1 MFPGGRMG
9 VLNPS
14 DFVNSTDVD
23 EEIVRLRRR
32 LARERTARTTA
43 EGIAERGLR
52 ALYLSQ
58 QRIELLHRIA
68 AKANA
73 AADTRE
79 ALSYAIAEIC
89 THTGWAFGHV
99 YLADETNRDLL
110 VAPQIWFSANPEPL
124 MPFITESL
132 ELQFAR
138 GVGLP
143 GRVLDTL
150 MPIWLVDLGNADNFL
165 RRDVARQCGLHSA
178 FAFPVCVQDEVVA
191 VMEFFARENL
201 AEDAQFL
208 ELMAQIGVQLG
219 RVIERERFT
228 AKLYF
233 DALHDSLT
241 GLPNRALFAERVAI
255 ALERRERRPEYGVAV
270 LFLDLDGFKFIN
282 DSLGHQVGDDVL
294 VATGRRLADVL
305 ATQAAA
311 QAAAGADWPM
321 ITLARLG
328 GDEFTVVIED
338 FDDEA
343 AVHAVANAMLG
354 ALAEPHLVDGN
365 EIHSGGSIGLAFAH
379 KPGATV
385 QGLLR
390 KADTAMY
397 EAKAR
402 GRGQVAVF
410 DKVLQ
415 QRAST
420 RLQTENDLRGA
431 LRREEFQL
439 YYQPIVELKTGT
451 ISGFEALLR
460 WQRRPDELVA
470 PGHFIDIAEET
481 GLIVTIGSWVLREA
495 CEATA
500 RWHRRFAHRKP
511 VTMSINVSPRQF
523 LQPGFV
529 EFVETTI
536 RETGIDPATI
546 SLEITEG
553 IAIANPDRAV
563 HIMTELRALGVKMSL
578 DDFGTG
584 YSSLGHL
591 HRYPFNT
598 LKLDRSFVL
607 GLGEGSDRIGTGIVQ
622 AVLDLASTMNLS
634 VIAEGLET
642 NRQRRHLRGMGC
654 EFGQGYFY
662 SKPVSAESAELLLVN
677 AR

>member
-1 MFPGGRMG
+1 MG

-14 DFVNSTDVD
+14 DFVTITGVD

-32 LARERTARTTA
+32 LSRERTARTTA

-52 ALYLSQ
+52 ELYLSQ

-99 YLADETNRDLL
+99 YLADNANPDML
-110 VAPQIWFSANPEPL
+110 VAPQIWFAEHPVPL
-124 MPFITESL
+124 MPFITETL
-132 ELQFAR
+132 ERTFGR

-143 GRVLDTL
+143 GRVLDTR
-150 MPIWLVDLGNADNFL
+150 MPEWVVDLGNADNFL
-165 RRDVARQCGLHSA
+165 RRDVARRCGLHSA

-201 AEDAQFL
+201 AEDAEFL
-208 ELMAQIGVQLG
+208 DLMKQIGVQLG
-219 RVIERERFT
+219 RVIERERLT

-241 GLPNRALFAERVAI
+241 GLPNRALFAERVSI

-282 DSLGHQVGDDVL
+282 DSLGHQIGDDVL
-294 VATGRRLADVL
+294 VATGQRLADVL
-305 ATQAAA
+305 AAQAATQAAA
-311 QAAAGADWPM
+311 GVEWPM
-321 ITLARLG
+321 VTLARLG
-328 GDEFTVVIED
+328 GDEFTVVVED
-338 FDDEA
+338 FTDEA
-343 AVHAVANAMLG
+343 VPHAIADAMLA
-354 ALAEPHLVDGN
+354 ALAAPHLVGGK
-365 EIHSGGSIGLAFAH
+365 EIHCGGSIGLAFAH
-379 KPGATV
+379 RLNTTA
-385 QGLLR
+385 QDLLR

-410 DKVLQ
+410 DKVLR
-415 QRAST
+415 QRALV

-431 LRREEFQL
+431 LRRDEFQL
-439 YYQPIVELKTGT
+439 YYQPIVELKTGA

-500 RWHRRFAHRKP
+500 RWHRRFKHRKP

-523 LQPGFV
+523 LQPGFTDLV
-529 EFVETTI
+529 RTTI

-563 HIMTELRALGVKMSL
+563 RIMTELRDLGVKMSL

-607 GLGEGSDRIGTGIVQ
+607 GLGEGGDPIGTGIVQ

>member
-1 MFPGGRMG
+1 MG

-14 DFVNSTDVD
+14 DFVNSTGVD

-99 YLADETNRDLL
+99 YLADNANRDML
-110 VAPQIWFSANPEPL
+110 VAPQIWFAERPDPL
-124 MPFITESL
+124 MPFITETL
-132 ELQFAR
+132 ERTFAR

-143 GRVLDTL
+143 GRVLDTR
-150 MPIWLVDLGNADNFL
+150 MPEWLVDLGNADNFL
-165 RRDVARQCGLHSA
+165 RRDVARSCGLHSA

-201 AEDAQFL
+201 AEDAEFL

-219 RVIERERFT
+219 RVIERERLT

-241 GLPNRALFAERVAI
+241 GLPNRALFAERVSI
-255 ALERRERRPEYGVAV
+255 ALERRQRRPDYGVAV

-282 DSLGHQVGDDVL
+282 DSLGHQIGDEVL
-294 VATGRRLADVL
+294 VATGRRLSDVL
-305 ATQAAA
+305 EA
-311 QAAAGADWPM
+311 QAAAKKGERADWPM
-321 ITLARLG
+321 VTLARLG
-328 GDEFTVVIED
+328 GDEFTVVVED
-338 FDDEA
+338 FADEA
-343 AVHAVANAMLG
+343 IPHAIANAMLA
-354 ALAEPHLVDGN
+354 ALAEPHLVGGN
-365 EIHSGGSIGLAFAH
+365 EIHSGGSIGLAYAH
-379 KPGATV
+379 RLNATA
-385 QGLLR
+385 QDLLR

-410 DKVLQ
+410 DKVLR
-415 QRAST
+415 QRALV

-431 LRREEFQL
+431 LRRDEFQL
-439 YYQPIVELKTGT
+439 YYQPIVELKTGA

-523 LQPGFV
+523 LQPGFTA
-529 EFVETTI
+529 FVAATI
-536 RETGIDPATI
+536 RETGINPATI

-563 HIMTELRALGVKMSL
+563 RIMTELRELGVKMSL

-607 GLGEGSDRIGTGIVQ
+607 GLGDGSDRIGTGIVQ

-662 SKPVSAESAELLLVN
+662 SKPVNAESAELLLVN
-677 AR
+677 TR